1 NIWRVKVMNEELR
14 VALADKD
21 IDKMTDEEIN
31 DTYDKVIGVSS
42 IVNGE
47 PTPEEGKLT
56 SEQAKAIINTA
67 NKSFVKDP
75 DAVLMDKIEKGEIK
89 LDSSDLKTKEGYAV
103 IDPSSG
109 KVKQVIDN
117 FGGDDIDIDS
127 LINDDIGDIEDVI
140 VEED

>member
-1 NIWRVKVMNEELR
+1 MNEELR

-56 SEQAKAIINTA
+56 SEQEKAIINTA

-75 DAVLMDKIEKGEIK
+75 DAVLMDKIEKGEISFNY
-89 LDSSDLKTKEGYAV
+89 L
-103 IDPSSG
+103 
-109 KVKQVIDN
+109 
-117 FGGDDIDIDS
+117 
-127 LINDDIGDIEDVI
+127 
-140 VEED
+140 